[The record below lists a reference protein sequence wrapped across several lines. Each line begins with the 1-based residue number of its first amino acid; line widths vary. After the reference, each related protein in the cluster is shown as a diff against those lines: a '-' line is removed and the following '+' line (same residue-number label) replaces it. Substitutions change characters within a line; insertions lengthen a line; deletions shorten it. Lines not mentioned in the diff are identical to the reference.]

1 MEQLIDFHAPE
12 VQAVL
17 DTLLK
22 DKSTGKNIIW
32 ATDPPEEL
40 QTVMYEP
47 VTDRSQITTQ
57 QLRLTHYEVVL
68 PRMMKQTDT
77 QQQRTRKKGEVFS
90 PAWVCN
96 KMNNALDA
104 DWFRGLGAE
113 ESAGQFTV
121 ELPQGWQT
129 VETPVQFP
137 VCKGRT
143 PAWVQYVQSRRL
155 EVTCGEAPFLASRY
169 DAATGEMIPV
179 ARRIGILDRKL
190 RVVSENAATED
201 EWRKYATHAVQS
213 TYGYEYQGDNL
224 LLARVNLLLTYA
236 EHLQARWQRKPTK
249 EELQPIANIISWNLW
264 QMDGLHLSVPGGKP
278 QPETEQLDLFS
289 MFGAAEPQPPTVSCK
304 VKNWRKGSHGTAQN
318 FETIQEG
325 STSMKFDYVIGN
337 PPYQEETVEEVS
349 KKNGQAPRKNIFHY
363 FQMAADQVARRGTDL
378 IYPAG
383 RWIHRS
389 GKGMENFG
397 LEQINDP
404 HLKKLIFYPK
414 SRELFDG
421 VDIADGVGIVIK
433 DMTKQTM
440 GFEYVYTSE
449 QKSISVKVKNP
460 GAELMPLDPR
470 NMAIT
475 EKVKSVVEKYK
486 LNYLHDRILP
496 RSLFGIESN
505 FIEENPEKAI
515 LLETVENI
523 DYSKQIKLFTNDRA
537 GKAGRAKW
545 YVVDKNVVE
554 NNPEYIS
561 QWKVVVSSANA
572 GGQKRDNQLEIV
584 DNHSAFGRARV
595 ALASFETQDEAN
607 NFYNFAKSYVVR
619 FTFLM
624 TDESLTALGKRV
636 PDLMDYTN
644 KNSLV
649 DFSKSLDEQLY
660 LLFEFNRDEIEYIE
674 STVNNLRKKKEMA

>member
-1 MEQLIDFHAPE
+1 MNADYVE
-12 VQAVL
+12 
-17 DTLLK
+17 
-22 DKSTGKNIIW
+22 NIIRNIDKQSYKCILVDGAW
-32 ATDPPEEL
+32 GIGKSYMVRKALED
-40 QTVMYEP
+40 MK
-47 VTDRSQITTQ
+47 DRTCFISLFGMDDVQKIYHEAFF
-57 QLRLTHYEVVL
+57 QLAL
-68 PRMMKQTDT
+68 
-77 QQQRTRKKGEVFS
+77 RTS
-90 PAWVCN
+90 
-96 KMNNALDA
+96 
-104 DWFRGLGAE
+104 RGG
-113 ESAGQFTV
+113 
-121 ELPQGWQT
+121 
-129 VETPVQFP
+129 
-137 VCKGRT
+137 K
-143 PAWVQYVQSRRL
+143 
-155 EVTCGEAPFLASRY
+155 
-169 DAATGEMIPV
+169 
-179 ARRIGILDRKL
+179 
-190 RVVSENAATED
+190 
-201 EWRKYATHAVQS
+201 
-213 TYGYEYQGDNL
+213 
-224 LLARVNLLLTYA
+224 
-236 EHLQARWQRKPTK
+236 
-249 EELQPIANIISWNLW
+249 IANGAKGVAKAAGNFCAEITKLNGALAQAIS
-264 QMDGLHLSVPGGKP
+264 
-278 QPETEQLDLFS
+278 E
-289 MFGAAEPQPPTVSCK
+289 
-304 VKNWRKGSHGTAQN
+304 
-318 FETIQEG
+318 
-325 STSMKFDYVIGN
+325 
-337 PPYQEETVEEVS
+337 
-349 KKNGQAPRKNIFHY
+349 
-363 FQMAADQVARRGTDL
+363 
-378 IYPAG
+378 
-383 RWIHRS
+383 
-389 GKGMENFG
+389 
-397 LEQINDP
+397 
-404 HLKKLIFYPK
+404 
-414 SRELFDG
+414 RELFA
-421 VDIADGVGIVIK
+421 VTASNFKKNRIIVIDDLERRK
-433 DMTKQTM
+433 AGLDLEELFGVIEELKQSN
-440 GFEYVYTSE
+440 Y
-449 QKSISVKVKNP
+449 IKV
-460 GAELMPLDPR
+460 MPLDPR

>member
-1 MEQLIDFHAPE
+1 LEQLIDFHAPE

-57 QLRLTHYEVVL
+57 QLGLTHYEVVL

-113 ESAGQFTV
+113 ENAGQFTV

-190 RVVSENAATED
+190 RVVGENAATED

-264 QMDGLHLSVPGGKP
+264 QMDGLRLSVPGGKP
-278 QPETEQLDLFS
+278 QPEAEQLDLFS
-289 MFGAAEPQPPTVSCK
+289 MFGAAESQLPTVSCK

-449 QKSISVKVKNP
+449 QKCICVKVKNP
-460 GAELMPLDPR
+460 GTELMPLDPR
-470 NMAIT
+470 NMVIT

-505 FIEENPEKAI
+505 FIEENPEKAV
-515 LLETVENI
+515 LLETVDNI
-523 DYSKQIKLFTNDRA
+523 DYSKQIKLFTNDKA

-572 GGQKRDNQLEIV
+572 GGQKRDSQLEIV

-595 ALASFETQDEAN
+595 ALASFKTQDEAN
-607 NFYNFAKSYVVR
+607 NFYNFARSYVVR

-649 DFSKSLDEQLY
+649 DFSEPLDEQLY
-660 LLFEFNRDEIEYIE
+660 LLFELNSDEIEYIE
-674 STVNNLRKKKEMA
+674 STINNLRKKKEMA